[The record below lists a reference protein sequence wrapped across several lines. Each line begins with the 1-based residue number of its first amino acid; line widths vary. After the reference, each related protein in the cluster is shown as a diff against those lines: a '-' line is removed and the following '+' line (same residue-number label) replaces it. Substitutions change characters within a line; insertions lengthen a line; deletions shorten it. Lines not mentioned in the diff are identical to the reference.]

1 MQQTPNV
8 IAINTICEQ
17 TSARDRSVVRY
28 VNCSVPAQQITT
40 IFKTGGSILQKIVCA
55 VLSGHSMHAKRC
67 CIYIY
72 SNTVKS

>member
-17 TSARDRSVVRY
+17 TSARDRSAVRY
-28 VNCSVPAQQITT
+28 VNCGVPAQQITT
-40 IFKTGGSILQKIVCA
+40 IFKTGEIVCA

-67 CIYIY
+67 YIYIY

>member
-17 TSARDRSVVRY
+17 TSARDRSV
-28 VNCSVPAQQITT
+28 NCGVPAQQITT